1 MGLPVKSR
9 KQYLS
14 HKKRWDKNTIVEEK
28 ELVKNYALK
37 NKKEIRKLELLV
49 KKYKTLAK
57 NINRLDNPSESEQGV
72 AFLNKLKKLGILEP
86 HVESID
92 EVLDITVVDFL
103 ERRLSNVIYKLKLA
117 KTPEQARQFVVH
129 KHVKIGEKV
138 INSPGYLVTIDEVEN
153 ISFRDTSALA
163 DEEHPERK
171 LESSKEVI
179 EEVEQVEEKTLESVE
194 SEVKK
199 STGVDDVD
207 KEQDQNPDDIKE
219 EVEEK

>member
-1 MGLPVKSR
+1 MGLPVKKR

-57 NINRLDNPSESEQGV
+57 SINRLENPSESEQGI
-72 AFLNKLKKLGILEP
+72 AFLNKLKKLGILES
-86 HVESID
+86 HVNSID
-92 EVLDITVVDFL
+92 DVLDITVVDFL
-103 ERRLSNVIYKLKLA
+103 ERRLSNIIYKLKLA

-129 KHVKIGEKV
+129 KHVKIGNKV
-138 INSPGYLVTIDEVEN
+138 INSPGYLVTIDEVEM
-153 ISFRDTSALA
+153 ISFRDTSTLA

-194 SEVKK
+194 KEASGKEVNE
-199 STGVDDVD
+199 
-207 KEQDQNPDDIKE
+207 EQDQNPDDIKE
-219 EVEEK
+219 EAEDK

>member
-14 HKKRWDKNTIVEEK
+14 HKKRWDKNIIIEEK

-57 NINRLDNPSESEQGV
+57 KINRLENPSQSPEGI

-92 EVLDITVVDFL
+92 DVLDITVVDFL
-103 ERRLSNVIYKLKLA
+103 ERRLSNVVYKLRLA

-129 KHVKIGEKV
+129 KHVKIGNKV
-138 INSPGYLVTIDEVEN
+138 INSPSYLVTIDQVQE
-153 ISFRDTSALA
+153 ISFRETSNLA

-171 LESSKEVI
+171 LESTKEVI
-179 EEVEQVEEKTLESVE
+179 EEVEQVEEKT
-194 SEVKK
+194 
-199 STGVDDVD
+199 VDNIEKEGNVD

-219 EVEEK
+219 EEEDK